1 MKFICMIAKILL
13 VLTCI
18 CYFKGLINYE
28 LLLVLVIV
36 NCVLETK
43 FNIKRKVTNSDF
55 KQK

>member
-18 CYFKGLINYE
+18 CYFKGIINYE